1 MENRILVKKYKLL
14 EPLASGGMATV
25 YLAKNLATDEI
36 VVAKIPNF
44 SGLPNRDKLEK
55 RFLREA
61 QILSRIHSKYVVK
74 IHDFGQDENTQEYFL
89 ILEYLHGKTLEE
101 ICAKEKL
108 PIPTIVDIASQISE
122 VLGDLHQQGIVHRDI
137 KTSNIKITSEG
148 NIKLFDF
155 GISKGG
161 DLPAMTR
168 STDFLGTIQY
178 MSPEQTEGKEVDIR
192 SDIYSLGIVIYEML
206 FQKLPFDAPSPVE
219 VLEMQRKKEPKIP
232 HEARDRNIPASLLSI
247 MFRCLE
253 KNPDKRFQT
262 PLELLQALGYVS
274 EELGVSSS
282 EREELRKTR
291 LTSVAA
297 LGSTIPPFEM
307 KRRRKLITTIAVAG
321 ALLLTTIFSFI
332 TLQSCLNKPPDQVD
346 FIIAQ
351 GERAQFEVPIT
362 KPPETESMNVTIR
375 DVPSDKGITVS
386 LERSPKKEDANSTY
400 WLFSLYAGLTTD
412 VGYYRFKAN
421 IQTVRKGG
429 VSEDNLKELIIEV
442 RKGNLGSKAIRIV
455 AMAEVDPNSKLDTAV
470 DVDGKI
476 MMPLD
481 PIADVTHASTS
492 YDPKEK
498 KSTYSTADKTVEL
511 VVGKSTMKVNDQE
524 QNIPDAPAEI
534 NGTLVVT
541 PDVAE
546 LATDTDVKVEGNKEI
561 KVVYKQPTEKAKTIN
576 FIVIDM
582 DDNKVIEG
590 VGVYINGVK
599 KGTTPFKIELP
610 FANYKCKF
618 SKKGY
623 LDITDYPLQVT
634 IHKGNNEEISMKK
647 AAPKPDDKKPD
658 EKQQETNTNEKNT
671 GILKYSVNVPWG
683 DFFINGKP
691 LAENSMGGT
700 KELPA
705 GEYEISYFLKLV
717 NLKPSPI
724 KVKIEKGEIT
734 KADFVIDTGQLIVET
749 NIDILVI
756 LIGNR
761 ESNNDS
767 LRSRPFN
774 PYTINLP
781 KGSYEVKLQKDN
793 KSFVFDNNTNEKI
806 FQGVKIN
813 PGQITK
819 IKVELHKKK

>member
-253 KNPDKRFQT
+253 KNPDKRFQS

-307 KRRRKLITTIAVAG
+307 KRRRKLITTIAVVG
-321 ALLLTTIFSFI
+321 ALLVTSAISLFGIR
-332 TLQSCLNKPPDQVD
+332 SCLNKPPDQVD
-346 FIIAQ
+346 FTIAQ

-362 KPPETESMNVTIR
+362 KPPETESVNVTIK
-375 DVPSDKGITVS
+375 DVPTDRGITVAV
-386 LERSPKKEDANSTY
+386 EKSPKAEDANTTY
-400 WLFSLYAGLTTD
+400 WLFNLYAGLTTD

-421 IQTVRKGG
+421 IQTVKKGG

-442 RKGNLGSKAIRIV
+442 TKGNLGSKAIKIV
-455 AMAEVDPNSKLDTAV
+455 AMADVDPKSKLDTAV

-481 PIADVTHASTS
+481 PIAEVTHASTS

-498 KSTYSTADKTVEL
+498 KLTYSTADKTVEL
-511 VVGKSTMKVNDQE
+511 VDGKSTINVNGRE

-546 LATDTDVKVEGNKEI
+546 TATDTDVTVEGNKEI
-561 KVVYKQPTEKAKTIN
+561 KVVYKQPTEKAKKLIFRASECN
-576 FIVIDM
+576 SNPEKI
-582 DDNKVIEG
+582 IEG
-590 VGVYINGVK
+590 ADVYINGIK
-599 KGTTPFKIELP
+599 KGRTPFSIELP
-610 FANYKCKF
+610 FANYKYKF
-618 SKKGY
+618 SKQGY
-623 LDITDYPLQVT
+623 KTTPELMLQVT
-634 IHKGNNEEISMKK
+634 VNIRGNVELCMEIDEK
-647 AAPKPDDKKPD
+647 KPDDKKPD
-658 EKQQETNTNEKNT
+658 EKKPETTTNPNETKT
-671 GILKYSVNVPWG
+671 GTIKMSVNVPWG
-683 DFFINGKP
+683 NFTVNNKTYENTKEMSVNLNPGKYNVQYYLPVINLTKTQTITVYSDQVTPCIFSIDSGILEVTTNIAIVVYINNAPPSLHAIAEPGKP
-691 LAENSMGGT
+691 LLLNIAAGT
-700 KELPA
+700 
-705 GEYEISYFLKLV
+705 YTV
-717 NLKPSPI
+717 
-724 KVKIEKGEIT
+724 
-734 KADFVIDTGQLIVET
+734 
-749 NIDILVI
+749 
-756 LIGNR
+756 
-761 ESNNDS
+761 
-767 LRSRPFN
+767 RSQRFDP
-774 PYTINLP
+774 
-781 KGSYEVKLQKDN
+781 
-793 KSFVFDNNTNEKI
+793 FVFDNGKHEREYTI
-806 FQGVKIN
+806 TIP
-813 PGQITK
+813 PGQKRT
-819 IKVELHKKK
+819 VPFTVKKNK